1 MKSIFLIVPIII
13 ILALNCNKGDE
24 VVNFQ
29 GKNGVIDL
37 RNWDFTKQ
45 PILNLNGEWEFYPEL
60 LEYDAVSRKSYIS
73 TPLLEESSNSPQ
85 FKNKNTLRK
94 DSLLANQNNFLQDWE
109 PSFISVPNAW
119 NKHPN
124 KDFIQEGEGVGT
136 YRVRILL
143 PKSRKNFLLQI
154 NDTSIA
160 FRLSINGILMKE
172 NGKIGRSRDTMVAS
186 YKHPSILIESEL
198 GEDLILNIQISNFH
212 HPTGGIRKSI
222 QIGNIDFLYN
232 SKNREVAIG
241 WLIFGC
247 TSMMGLYHLVLFL
260 LRKKDI
266 SSLTFSLFCL
276 DVSLRTFFT
285 GSVFLYEILPDR
297 YWAYIH
303 KLDILTFVIS
313 LPLFTLFSATLFPL
327 EVYPRVRSIFYIFG
341 GIFSILVIFSQSNF
355 YMKIVPYYQGLV
367 LLGILF
373 AIFVLVVAIRR
384 KREGSLIFVFGS
396 TILFIIAINDILNQM
411 LILQTGY
418 YANWGLLFFLFSQ
431 TTMLSVKF
439 SNSFYKLEELQKSLE
454 SKVKE
459 RTSELEKS
467 KINAEKANQ
476 LKDQFIAL
484 VSHDLRS
491 PISSVI
497 GILNL
502 VRQDYKNMD
511 DNSILDFL
519 LRAEHSS
526 RQSMEM
532 IENLLDLDRLQSG
545 SIELT
550 LEKYVP
556 FYEVDKV
563 INKMWTQI
571 NEKQINIR
579 NKLDE
584 NFSLEA
590 DKTLVNE
597 IFVNLISNSVKFCKP
612 NDSILIYSDLNSDSI
627 EFIIEDTGVGIEES
641 LLPNVFN
648 KVVRTSTK
656 GTMGETGTGLGLPLV
671 YDIVLAC
678 KGKIRIDSTYNKGTK
693 IAFSLPI
700 MHKKEAQKPK
710 EITS

>member
-1 MKSIFLIVPIII
+1 MKLSLPIILLI
-13 ILALNCNKGDE
+13 FWNLGCSNERLAPHFLVEK
-24 VVNFQ
+24 
-29 GKNGVIDL
+29 GVIDL
-37 RNWDFTKQ
+37 RNWDFESQ
-45 PILNLNGEWEFYPEL
+45 PLLNLNGDWEFYPEL
-60 LEYDAVSRKSYIS
+60 LEYDAASRKSYIS
-73 TPLLEESSNSPQ
+73 TTYVEESSNSPQ
-85 FKNKNTLRK
+85 IKNKNEIRK
-94 DSLLANQNNFLQDWE
+94 DLFFANQNKFLQDWE

-143 PKSRKNFLLQI
+143 PKSRKNFLLQF

-160 FRLSINGILMKE
+160 FRLSINGLLIKE
-172 NGKIGRSRDTMVAS
+172 NGKIGRSRETMVAS
-186 YKHPSILIESEL
+186 YKHPSVLIESGL
-198 GEDLILNIQISNFH
+198 GEELVINIQMSNFH

-222 QIGNIDFLYN
+222 QIGNIEYLFN
-232 SKNREVAIG
+232 SKNREIAIG

-247 TSMMGLYHLVLFL
+247 TSMMGFYHLVLFL

-285 GSVFLYEILPDR
+285 GSVFLYEILPDN

-327 EVYPRVRSIFYIFG
+327 EVYPKIRYIFYIFG
-341 GIFSILVIFSQSNF
+341 GIFSTIVIFSQSNF
-355 YMKIVPYYQGLV
+355 YMKIIPYYQGLV
-367 LLGILF
+367 LFGILF

-396 TILFIIAINDILNQM
+396 TVLFIIAINDILNQM
-411 LILQTGY
+411 LILHTGY

-454 SKVKE
+454 TKVKD

-502 VRQDYKNMD
+502 VRQDYENMD
-511 DNSILDFL
+511 ENSIKDFL

-545 SIELT
+545 SIELN
-550 LEKYVP
+550 LEEYIP
-556 FYEVDKV
+556 FHEVNR
-563 INKMWTQI
+563 IFNKMWSQI
-571 NEKQINIR
+571 QEKQIIIQNR
-579 NKLDE
+579 MDE
-584 NFSLEA
+584 KFSIIT

-597 IFVNLISNSVKFCKP
+597 IFINLISNSVKFCKP
-612 NDSILIYSDLNSDSI
+612 NDSILIYSNLNSESV
-627 EFIIEDTGVGIEES
+627 EFTIEDTGIGIEES

-671 YDIVLAC
+671 YDLVLAC
-678 KGKIRIDSTYNKGTK
+678 KGKIRIDSTYNQGTK
-693 IAFSLPI
+693 IAFSLPLLVD
-700 MHKKEAQKPK
+700 KEMIELK
-710 EITS
+710 EKII